1 MTSNTKRDPPHPTS
15 AYLTTSIQGDVASAD
30 IRPARAPRLERL
42 LERPVL
48 GEVGLDHLL
57 DLWRELAKRGTG
69 DTTETLL
76 DVVVQGVLLRR
87 ASARSHGHWYEVVT
101 HRSGDTG
108 LDDDKV
114 TAGDAVLEDKSL
126 GESSGIALQT
136 LDGEGVQSGNGL
148 GEDVAGTGDAAGE
161 L

>member
-1 MTSNTKRDPPHPTS
+1 MAFDDKRS
-15 AYLTTSIQGDVASAD
+15 
-30 IRPARAPRLERL
+30 ARAPRLERL

-57 DLWRELAKRGTG
+57 DLWRELAKGGTG
-69 DTTETLL
+69 DTAETLL

-87 ASARSHGHWYEVVT
+87 ASAKSHAHWCEIIT

-126 GESSGIALQT
+126 GESRGIALET
-136 LDGEGVQSGNGL
+136 LDGKGVQTGDGL
-148 GEDVAGTGDAAGE
+148 GEDVAGTGDAAGRIGIVSNLARE
-161 L
+161 